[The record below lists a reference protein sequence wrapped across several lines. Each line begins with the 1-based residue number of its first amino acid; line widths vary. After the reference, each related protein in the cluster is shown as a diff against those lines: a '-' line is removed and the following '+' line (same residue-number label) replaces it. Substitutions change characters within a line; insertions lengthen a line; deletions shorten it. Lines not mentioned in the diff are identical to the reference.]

1 MTRIAIVL
9 QGDAADPGAW
19 SGVPAGLASG
29 FEAAGCEP
37 VPVNAL
43 FPGSRTVSRA
53 LRMSWADE
61 SANPVYARACGI
73 AADRGLRA
81 AAPLDG
87 AVAIGSGYLLSTDVP
102 FATYED
108 MTLAQALSLP
118 DPTYESLSGRAAAR
132 WRARQAEAYARAS
145 ACCVSSEWAAS
156 SVRDDYG
163 VEASKVHVVG
173 FGRNS
178 EPRDVERDW
187 STPRFLFVGG
197 DWERKRGAAVVE
209 AFAAV
214 RERHPGATLDLVGG
228 HPPIDAPG
236 VTGHGFIPMGTPEGR
251 DRYASLLMRATCFV
265 LPSAYEPFGISYL
278 DAGAWG
284 VPSIGTTVGGAPSA
298 IGDGGRVVDPSNGET
313 LRRAMLELADPDT
326 ARRLGA
332 RARERTELFTWRAVA
347 ERILRAL
354 SPPGV
359 DISELPRFLEPPS
372 GVERIA

>member
-9 QGDAADPGAW
+9 QGNADDPGAW

-37 VPVNAL
+37 VPIDAL

-61 SANPVYARACGI
+61 SAHPLYARACGI

-118 DPTYESLSGRAAAR
+118 DPTYESLSERAAAR
-132 WRARQAEAYARAS
+132 WRARQGKAYGRAT

-156 SVRDDYG
+156 SIRDDYG
-163 VEASKVHVVG
+163 VDAAKVHVVG

-178 EPRDVERDW
+178 DPRDVDRDW

-197 DWERKRGAAVVE
+197 DWERKRGGAVVE

-214 RERHPGATLDLVGG
+214 RERHPDATLDLVGG
-228 HPPIDAPG
+228 HPPIDEPG

-326 ARRLGA
+326 AQRLGA
-332 RARERTELFTWRAVA
+332 RAHERTELFTWRAVA

-359 DISELPRFLEPPS
+359 DVSELAPFLEPPP
-372 GVERIA
+372 GVERTA